1 MNKFL
6 WFVIL
11 TGIMIKLSI
20 YIASNQ
26 NYFLR
31 KFDPVNMGNL
41 YSQSQYV
48 IGERSKGGIGDDGLY
63 AFAGYYY
70 LFQKGDISS
79 VNFEHPPLGK
89 YLIGLSILLFGNEN
103 IINII
108 YFLFLLLLTYK
119 LSQILL
125 SNRILSVLSVGI
137 LSLDPLF
144 LDNLVRSLLDLP
156 FTLFFVGG
164 LYFFLLGLKKSGFL
178 YLSFIFWGAAF
189 STRFFPAMVLIYLYM
204 LLVIL
209 IYKRRSL
216 AEYLKASFL
225 LPAVY
230 LVSHISFFVYHPSL
244 IQFLRHKKWMLA
256 WFTGTPVILGNIWR
270 NIFTGTYLDS
280 TKKLAVNNLW
290 TPVISSVVV
299 LAVIIFR
306 KNIFDKQKQNLLI
319 IYGLSIIY
327 LLYLTVLTGGLQKFL
342 MPIYP
347 ILIILAV
354 SNCAPLYSII
364 DAWLKRNLP
373 QSKGKL

>member
-1 MNKFL
+1 MRRFFWL
-6 WFVIL
+6 ILLLVIL
-11 TGIMIKLSI
+11 GKLLI
-20 YIASNQ
+20 YIISNQ

-31 KFDPVNMGNL
+31 KFDPIYISNL
-41 YSQSQYV
+41 YSKSQYV
-48 IGERSKGGIGDDGLY
+48 VGSGSEGIGDDGLY
-63 AFAGYYY
+63 SFAGYYY
-70 LFQKGDISS
+70 FFQQGDVSS

-125 SNRILSVLSVGI
+125 SDRILSALSAGI

-144 LDNLVRSLLDLP
+144 LDNLLRSLLDLP

-164 LYFFLLGLKKSGFL
+164 IYFFLLGLKKSRFL

-209 IYKRRSL
+209 IYKGRFL
-216 AEYLKASFL
+216 IEYLKASFL
-225 LPAVY
+225 LAAVY
-230 LVSHISFFVYHPSL
+230 LASHISFFVYHPSL
-244 IQFLRHKKWMLA
+244 IDFLRHKKWMLA
-256 WFTGTPVILGNIWR
+256 WFTGTPVILGNIWQ

-280 TKKLAVNNLW
+280 TRKLAVNNLW
-290 TPVISSVVV
+290 TPVISAVVV
-299 LAVIIFR
+299 LAVTRFR
-306 KNIFDKQKQNLLI
+306 KNLFGKERQNLLI
-319 IYGLSIIY
+319 IYGLSIVY
-327 LLYLTVLTGGLQKFL
+327 LLYLTILTGGLQKFL
-342 MPIYP
+342 MPVYP

-354 SNCAPLYSII
+354 GNCASVYSII
-364 DAWLKRNLP
+364 NAWWKRSLP

>member
-1 MNKFL
+1 MRRFFWL
-6 WFVIL
+6 ILLLVIL
-11 TGIMIKLSI
+11 GKLSI
-20 YIASNQ
+20 YIISNQ

-31 KFDPVNMGNL
+31 KFDPVYMGNL

-70 LFQKGDISS
+70 LFQKGDVSS

-89 YLIGLSILLFGNEN
+89 YLIGLSILFFGNEN

-125 SNRILSVLSVGI
+125 SDRILSVLSVGI
-137 LSLDPLF
+137 LLLDSLF

-164 LYFFLLGLKKSGFL
+164 LYFFLLGLKKSRFL
-178 YLSFIFWGAAF
+178 YLSFIFLGAAF

-209 IYKRRSL
+209 IYKRRFL
-216 AEYLKASFL
+216 AEYFKASFL

-230 LVSHISFFVYHPSL
+230 LISHISFFVYHPSL

-280 TKKLAVNNLW
+280 TRKLAVNNLW
-290 TPVISSVVV
+290 TPVIPLVVV
-299 LAVIIFR
+299 LAVTIFR

-319 IYGLSIIY
+319 IYGLSIVY

-354 SNCAPLYSII
+354 SNCASLYSII
-364 DAWLKRNLP
+364 NAWLKRSLP